1 MHRAIAAAEAAAPK
15 MAAMGSYQRK
25 EVLEFCV
32 ANFKEK
38 FEDLAMSLC
47 IEAGKPI
54 KVLGMPFAVSSLTFH
69 RSLIKSDKI
78 RVPLSRDLFPPVYA
92 CHSLNA

>member
-1 MHRAIAAAEAAAPK
+1 MIDFYRAIAAAEAAAPK

-32 ANFKEK
+32 ANFKGK

-54 KVLGMPFAVSSLTFH
+54 KVLREAFPVSSVNFQ
-69 RSLIKSDKI
+69 
-78 RVPLSRDLFPPVYA
+78 
-92 CHSLNA
+92 C

>member
-1 MHRAIAAAEAAAPK
+1 MNELHRAIAAAEAAAPR

-54 KVLGMPFAVSSLTFH
+54 KVLRMASAASSVNFQ
-69 RSLIKSDKI
+69 
-78 RVPLSRDLFPPVYA
+78 
-92 CHSLNA
+92 C

>member
-1 MHRAIAAAEAAAPK
+1 MNELHRAIAAAEAAAPK

-32 ANFKEK
+32 ASFKEK

-54 KVLGMPFAVSSLTFH
+54 KVGAENHQS
-69 RSLIKSDKI
+69 
-78 RVPLSRDLFPPVYA
+78 PLSISSSHICKKAGILVRIRRE
-92 CHSLNA
+92 